1 MGFADQL
8 LQKANGAEKAFTAE
22 ISPPIN
28 YQGIVKIDEIA
39 AALKDL
45 DLRAIAITNNT
56 GGSFKLN
63 PLAVVASVR
72 RVLPS
77 IPIIVHLTAR
87 DEGSVR
93 TVYSHLD
100 EMARLGVSD
109 ALVIRGDRSPQN
121 SHQTD
126 SYKFSTVELIRL
138 MNDYKTERAYNLDVL
153 IAGHPEYP
161 LDKLDRHLG
170 YQVAKIEAGARAMIA
185 NIVTEP
191 ERYTA
196 YVAEARA
203 RGIDVPVMPSVIP
216 LTTERRCEFLRTRL
230 HIQVPSKCVEALAH
244 LDRDAATRKGIAL
257 TSEIAS
263 RLLAAGAPG
272 INFNIIFPQ
281 DVDSVKSVL
290 REIRGY
296 STIWEKYQIED
307 PEEIDYFDC
316 LRGGYF

>member
-1 MGFADQL
+1 MGFASHL
-8 LQKANGAEKAFTAE
+8 LQKASLAEKVFTAE

-28 YQGIVKIDEIA
+28 YQGIVKIDEVV

-45 DLRAIAITNNT
+45 DLHAIAITNST

-72 RVLPS
+72 RMLPA

-121 SHQTD
+121 SQQTD
-126 SYKFSTVELIRL
+126 AYKFSTVELIRL
-138 MNDYKTERAYNLDVL
+138 MNEYRAEREYNLDVL
-153 IAGHPEYP
+153 IAAHPEYP
-161 LDKLDRHLG
+161 LEKLDRHLE
-170 YQVAKIEAGARAMIA
+170 YQSKKIEAGARAMIA

-191 ERYTA
+191 DRYAA
-196 YVAEARA
+196 YVREARG
-203 RGIDVPVMPSVIP
+203 RGIDVPVTPSVIP
-216 LTTERRCEFLRTRL
+216 LTGVRRCEFLRSRL
-230 HIQVPSKCVEALAH
+230 HIQVPAPITDALAP
-244 LDRDAATRKGIAL
+244 LDKEAALQTGIQITA
-257 TSEIAS
+257 EVAS

-281 DVDSVKSVL
+281 DVESVKTIL
-290 REIRGY
+290 RQVRGY